1 MCKKERTQKQLTDPK
16 KKKQQKLK
24 IFKRNHCCLVRNF
37 HFSTSYF
44 AHCRVYFKTELCFQ
58 ENAWTNPKKVFVWIR
73 LPKKKVDPM
82 QKHRCHKFPNNRKV
96 VSFTGN
102 YPRPQVGLFFSGL
115 GQWGGSEIFTAEFS
129 HFLMT
134 NVFDFLRSPPKNS
147 PIFPPAAGS
156 NHLGVWLFFSEW
168 GAEKNSPN

>member
-1 MCKKERTQKQLTDPK
+1 MSQTVLQKFLFWFASRQMCKKERTQKQLTDPK

-73 LPKKKVDPM
+73 LPKKKSWPDAEASLSQISKQ
-82 QKHRCHKFPNNRKV
+82 QKGCKFYRK
-96 VSFTGN
+96 
-102 YPRPQVGLFFSGL
+102 L
-115 GQWGGSEIFTAEFS
+115 
-129 HFLMT
+129 
-134 NVFDFLRSPPKNS
+134 
-147 PIFPPAAGS
+147 PPAAG
-156 NHLGVWLFFSEW
+156 GAFFFGTGSVGGLW
-168 GAEKNSPN
+168 NF